1 MLKIE
6 TNKKYL
12 IFPSWLKIAYSWKD
26 IPAMIEDPLKY
37 DESAKW
43 DTKEKLEGYG
53 YYFAGRVDLLNGPCG
68 GGIMVPYLPAG
79 KRWGLDGALTFDKGA
94 DIRYPFYT
102 EDYNQGFYSKLN
114 VDHLEHRA
122 HAGSMYRYDKPPKN
136 PMLYCSTEHTDILTN
151 EVYWLITG

>member
-6 TNKKYL
+6 TNKEYL
-12 IFPSWLKIAYSWKD
+12 IFPSWLKIAYSWED

-53 YYFAGRVDLLNGPCG
+53 YYFDGKVDLLSGPCG
-68 GGIMVPYLPAG
+68 GGIMVPHLPEG

-94 DIRYPFYT
+94 DIRDLRYFEADAREFYCK
-102 EDYNQGFYSKLN
+102 KLN
-114 VDHLEHRA
+114 VVHLALKQAYSVCFSAGVAIDFFGTAISRQPRA
-122 HAGSMYRYDKPPKN
+122 A
-136 PMLYCSTEHTDILTN
+136 
-151 EVYWLITG
+151 